1 MSDGSARDAIG
12 VDLDGHVAIVELR
25 RPPHNFLDTAVVREL
40 ADRVGALDRDDG
52 CRVILLASQ
61 GSAFC
66 AGGDFSRGEHA
77 PVVPR
82 SGERDPLH
90 DAAARLFDCGKP
102 MVAAV
107 HGAAVG
113 GGLGLAMAADFRVTC
128 PQARFAAVFN
138 RLGVHP
144 GFGLSVT
151 LPRAIGAQRAELLF
165 YTGRRVGGEEAVA
178 IGMADLLVPQQQVR
192 AAALELAREIACS
205 APLAVRSTRAT
216 MRAGLAERV
225 RSAMAHEVS
234 EQAWQYR
241 TEDFREG
248 VAAMAARRPP
258 AFKGR

>member
-1 MSDGSARDAIG
+1 MSEGSARDAIG

-25 RPPHNFLDTAVVREL
+25 RPPHNFLDAALVREL
-40 ADRVGALDRDDG
+40 ADRIDALDRDDA
-52 CRVILLASQ
+52 CRAIVLASQ

-66 AGGDFSRGEHA
+66 AGGDFSRDAHA
-77 PVVPR
+77 PVAVR

-102 MVAAV
+102 MIAAV

-138 RLGVHP
+138 RLGIHP

-165 YTGRRVGGEEAVA
+165 YTARRIGGEEAVS
-178 IGMADLLVPQQQVR
+178 IGMADLLVPQEQVR
-192 AAALELAREIACS
+192 AAALGLAREIAGS

-216 MRAGLAERV
+216 MRAGLAAQV
-225 RSAMAHEVS
+225 RRAMAREVA
-234 EQAWQYR
+234 EQDWQYR

-248 VAAMAARRPP
+248 VAAMAERRPP